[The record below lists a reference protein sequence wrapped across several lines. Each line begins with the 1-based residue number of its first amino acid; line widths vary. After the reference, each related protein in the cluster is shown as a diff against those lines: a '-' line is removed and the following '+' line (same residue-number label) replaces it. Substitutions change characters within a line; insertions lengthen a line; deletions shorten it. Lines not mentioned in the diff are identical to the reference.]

1 MRSARLKMT
10 RLNKEESK
18 LKLTI
23 QILILMAMLV
33 FSFISCKSPESTTTA
48 ATTTTVAR
56 IIVSNQSGF
65 SLQIY
70 MDGAFQFWMGNEGEA
85 KITDVSIKEHKM
97 EAYREGTN
105 TLYDST
111 TIDVV
116 EKTDYTWTI
125 DDPPDINVT
134 NNYGQTLKIY
144 MDNVYYFDLVDEE
157 NRWLIDVPW
166 GERFLKATRASD
178 NTEVASITISVDAN
192 KDYSWTIQ

>member
-1 MRSARLKMT
+1 MVRLKK
-10 RLNKEESK
+10 KEGN

-65 SLQIY
+65 SLNIY
-70 MDGAFQFWMGNEGEA
+70 MDGTFQFWMGNKGEA
-85 KITDVSIKEHKM
+85 KITDVSLKEHKL
-97 EAYREGTN
+97 EAYKEGTN
-105 TLYDST
+105 TLYSST

-144 MDNVYYFDLVDEE
+144 MDDVYYFDLVDEE
-157 NRWLIDVPW
+157 NRWLIDVPF

-178 NTEVASITISVDAN
+178 NTEVASTTINVSEN

>member
-1 MRSARLKMT
+1 MGRLKK
-10 RLNKEESK
+10 KESN

-33 FSFISCKSPESTTTA
+33 FSFISCKSPESTTTEE
-48 ATTTTVAR
+48 TTTTVAR

-65 SLQIY
+65 SLIIY
-70 MDGAFQFWMGNEGEA
+70 MDGVFQFWMGNNGEA

-97 EAYREGTN
+97 EAYWEGTN
-105 TLYDST
+105 TLYSST

-116 EKTDYTWTI
+116 SKTDYTWTI

-134 NNYGQTLKIY
+134 NNFGETLKIY
-144 MDNVYYFDLVDEE
+144 MDDVYYFDLVDEE

-178 NTEVASITISVDAN
+178 NTEVASITINVDAN
-192 KDYSWTIQ
+192 EDYSWTIQ